1 MTIIVCKIFFCFL
14 CFYEQ
19 LQLSKQPYFG
29 WDLLYLSQIQPGRN
43 LKVFRY
49 WIWTSVKISVK
60 KLSSKTKY
68 STFLQLSCSNF
79 KLKLCKKP
87 HSYHNSQK
95 YQFWRDLG
103 QVRSKKLFL
112 ETSVGK
118 IYETNSS
125 FLVK

>member
-1 MTIIVCKIFFCFL
+1 MTIIVYKIFFCFL

-49 WIWTSVKISVK
+49 WIWNSVKISVK

-68 STFLQLSCSNF
+68 STFSQLSRSNF

-112 ETSVGK
+112 ETSVSK